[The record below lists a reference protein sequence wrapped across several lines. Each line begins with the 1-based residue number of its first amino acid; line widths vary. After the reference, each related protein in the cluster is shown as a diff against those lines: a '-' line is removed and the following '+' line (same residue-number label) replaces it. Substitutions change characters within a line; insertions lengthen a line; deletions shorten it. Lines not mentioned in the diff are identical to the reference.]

1 MRRVRTLVAG
11 TALGFAALTLA
22 VPAAHADSHAP
33 GASSGSSDSSADK
46 SWTSGSSS
54 ESGKWE
60 EDKKPHGGPHA
71 GIGALDD
78 NAGLAAGGVL
88 VAGGLGLA
96 AYAMRRRPSMDG
108 AQA

>member
-22 VPAAHADSHAP
+22 VPAAHADSHGSGPA
-33 GASSGSSDSSADK
+33 AGSSDSSSPDK
-46 SWTSGSSS
+46 SWSGG

-60 EDKKPHGGPHA
+60 ENKKPHGGPHA

-96 AYAMRRRPSMDG
+96 AYAVRRRPVVGG
-108 AQA
+108 ARA

>member
-22 VPAAHADSHAP
+22 VPAAHAESHAP
-33 GASSGSSDSSADK
+33 GDSSGSSSPEK
-46 SWTSGSSS
+46 SWTGGD
-54 ESGKWE
+54 SGKWE
-60 EDKKPHGGPHA
+60 ETKKPHGGPHA

-96 AYAMRRRPSMDG
+96 AYALRRRPVVDG
-108 AQA
+108 ARA

>member
-1 MRRVRTLVAG
+1 MRRARTLVAG

-33 GASSGSSDSSADK
+33 EPAAGSSENTPEK
-46 SWTSGSSS
+46 SWSGG
-54 ESGKWE
+54 EGGKWE
-60 EDKKPHGGPHA
+60 ENKKPQGGPHA

-96 AYAMRRRPSMDG
+96 AYAVRRRPSVGG